1 MEQKKKI
8 KIVIIV
14 LAILLGLSLL
24 VLGGTLIYNKIANTT
39 HATVTVP
46 DISDLSYEQ
55 ITERYA
61 PFVECYLPFVLLSK
75 DMGEVFAEFNRNE
88 DKFYKRMRR
97 DDVYGFE
104 DGTTERYNIKCCV
117 PDFAEALFREC
128 FPQQLVEK
136 AFALLTPIQQSRV
149 KQHIFGKKSF
159 AKIAASEGKAKN
171 TIQESYDAAI
181 KKMKKFLK
189 NTLPKDTPYSE

>member
-1 MEQKKKI
+1 MTNSTINIDIDALTEDFKVHCKVI
-8 KIVIIV
+8 K
-14 LAILLGLSLL
+14 LGYEYP
-24 VLGGTLIYNKIANTT
+24 GYTGKEKYGI
-39 HATVTVP
+39 
-46 DISDLSYEQ
+46 ISDLSYEQ

-61 PFVECYLPFVLLSK
+61 PIVDCYLPFVLLSK

-104 DGTTERYNIKCCV
+104 DGMTERYNIECCV
-117 PDFAEALFREC
+117 PDFTEALFREC
-128 FPQQLVEK
+128 FPQRLVEK
-136 AFALLTPIQQSRV
+136 AFLLLTPIQQSRV

-159 AKIAASEGKAKN
+159 AKIAALEGKAKN

>member
-1 MEQKKKI
+1 MTNNTINIDIDALTEDFKAHCKVI
-8 KIVIIV
+8 K
-14 LAILLGLSLL
+14 LGCEYP
-24 VLGGTLIYNKIANTT
+24 GYTGNEKYGI
-39 HATVTVP
+39 
-46 DISDLSYEQ
+46 ISDLSYEQ
-55 ITERYA
+55 LTERYA
-61 PFVECYLPFVLLSK
+61 PIVECYLPFVLLSK

-104 DGTTERYNIKCCV
+104 DGTTERHNIECCI
-117 PDFAEALFREC
+117 PDFTEALFRER
-128 FPQQLVEK
+128 FPKQLVEK

-149 KQHIFGKKSF
+149 KQYIFGKKSF

>member
-1 MEQKKKI
+1 MTNNTININIDALTEDFKAHCKVI
-8 KIVIIV
+8 K
-14 LAILLGLSLL
+14 LGCEYP
-24 VLGGTLIYNKIANTT
+24 GYKGKEKYGI
-39 HATVTVP
+39 
-46 DISDLSYEQ
+46 ISDLSYEQ
-55 ITERYA
+55 LTERYA
-61 PFVECYLPFVLLSK
+61 PIVECYLPFVLLSK

-136 AFALLTPIQQSRV
+136 ALALLTPIQQSRV

>member
-1 MEQKKKI
+1 MTNNIINIDIDALTEDFKAHCKVI
-8 KIVIIV
+8 K
-14 LAILLGLSLL
+14 LGCEYP
-24 VLGGTLIYNKIANTT
+24 GYTGNEKYGI
-39 HATVTVP
+39 
-46 DISDLSYEQ
+46 ISDLSYEQ

-61 PFVECYLPFVLLSK
+61 PIVECYLPFVLLSK
-75 DMGEVFAEFNRNE
+75 DMGEAFAEFNRNE

-104 DGTTERYNIKCCV
+104 DGTTERYNIECCV

>member
-1 MEQKKKI
+1 MTNNTINIDIDALTEDFKAHCKVI
-8 KIVIIV
+8 K
-14 LAILLGLSLL
+14 LGCEYP
-24 VLGGTLIYNKIANTT
+24 GYTGNEKYGI
-39 HATVTVP
+39 
-46 DISDLSYEQ
+46 ISDLSYEQ

-61 PFVECYLPFVLLSK
+61 PIVECYLPFVLLSK

-136 AFALLTPIQQSRV
+136 AFALLM
-149 KQHIFGKKSF
+149 
-159 AKIAASEGKAKN
+159 
-171 TIQESYDAAI
+171 QECRSITRTNNAPLSIRWQRTKRNSPA
-181 KKMKKFLK
+181 L
-189 NTLPKDTPYSE
+189 NRRALT

>member
-1 MEQKKKI
+1 M
-8 KIVIIV
+8 
-14 LAILLGLSLL
+14 S
-24 VLGGTLIYNKIANTT
+24 TP
-39 HATVTVP
+39 VTQVGRRYGI
-46 DISDLSYEQ
+46 ISDLSYAQ

-61 PFVECYLPFVLLSK
+61 PIVDCYLPSVLLSK

-97 DDVYGFE
+97 DDVFGFE
-104 DGTTERYNIKCCV
+104 DGTTECHNIECCV
-117 PDFAEALFREC
+117 PDFAEALFLEC
-128 FPQQLVEK
+128 FPLRLVEE
-136 AFALLTPIQQSRV
+136 AFALLTPIQQRCV

-171 TIQESYDAAI
+171 TIQESYDVAI
-181 KKMKKFLK
+181 KRMKKFLK

>member
-1 MEQKKKI
+1 M
-8 KIVIIV
+8 
-14 LAILLGLSLL
+14 
-24 VLGGTLIYNKIANTT
+24 
-39 HATVTVP
+39 
-46 DISDLSYEQ
+46 
-55 ITERYA
+55 
-61 PFVECYLPFVLLSK
+61 LLSK

>member
-1 MEQKKKI
+1 MSNNIINIDIGALAEDFKAHCKVI
-8 KIVIIV
+8 K
-14 LAILLGLSLL
+14 LGCEYP
-24 VLGGTLIYNKIANTT
+24 GYTGKEKYGI
-39 HATVTVP
+39 
-46 DISDLSYEQ
+46 ISDLTYEQ

-61 PFVECYLPFVLLSK
+61 PIVGCYLPFVLLSK
-75 DMGEVFAEFNRNE
+75 DIGEVFAEFNRNE

-104 DGTTERYNIKCCV
+104 DGTTERHNIESCT
-117 PDFAEALFREC
+117 PDFTEALFRDC
-128 FPQQLVEK
+128 FPRRLVEE
-136 AFALLTPIQQSRV
+136 AFALLTPIQQSCV

-171 TIQESYDAAI
+171 TVQESYNAAI